1 MSSVPQCSDS
11 VALGDLVSLNQ
22 QVEIDRAIETGLNFV
37 DLVSSDIM
45 ANTKQT
51 ARKANNGQ

>member
-1 MSSVPQCSDS
+1 M
-11 VALGDLVSLNQ
+11 SLNQ

-37 DLVSSDIM
+37 DLVSNDIM